1 MNFNEKKKISIK
13 KLSFAE
19 IHICGDR
26 NGLETV
32 ASIMPQ
38 VFLFPGENP
47 TKTFLFETGT
57 SKHCK
62 CSLVQRPSLMKQRKK
77 APISEFQ
84 RCGTDDSRKT
94 FQLLTLSQDENKC

>member
-1 MNFNEKKKISIK
+1 MKKNISIK

-26 NGLETV
+26 NELETG

-47 TKTFLFETGT
+47 
-57 SKHCK
+57 
-62 CSLVQRPSLMKQRKK
+62 
-77 APISEFQ
+77 
-84 RCGTDDSRKT
+84 
-94 FQLLTLSQDENKC
+94 N

>member
-1 MNFNEKKKISIK
+1 MNFNEKKIFSIK

-26 NGLETV
+26 NELKTG

-47 TKTFLFETGT
+47 TKTFF
-57 SKHCK
+57 
-62 CSLVQRPSLMKQRKK
+62 V
-77 APISEFQ
+77 
-84 RCGTDDSRKT
+84 
-94 FQLLTLSQDENKC
+94 